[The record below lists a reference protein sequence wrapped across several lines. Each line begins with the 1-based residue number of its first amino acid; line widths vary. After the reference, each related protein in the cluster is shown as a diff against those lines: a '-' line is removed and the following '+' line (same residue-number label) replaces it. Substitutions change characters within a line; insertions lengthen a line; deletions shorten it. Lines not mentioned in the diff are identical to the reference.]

1 MTKYEY
7 DRITVDYKTVKD
19 LREALNDLG
28 SKGWEIVNYNEIDS
42 KRHNKVTVLVKK
54 PINESDDKQILN
66 G

>member
-28 SKGWEIVNYNEIDS
+28 SKGWEIVNYNEIGS